1 MKTTPLYPWHS
12 QHAAKM
18 GEFAGYALPLWYQSA
33 LSEHQA
39 VREKA
44 GLFDVS
50 HMGEFRIEGQE
61 ALAFLEWA
69 TPNRVAAL
77 KPGRGHYSMLLNSK
91 GGVVDDIYIFRR
103 GESYQM
109 VVNAARREADWEHLN
124 SLAPDFAVTLQD
136 VSDSRA
142 LLALQGP
149 DSARILASLSPL
161 NPASFRKNSL
171 AESEILGVAA
181 GISRTGYTGADGFEL
196 TVPPA
201 AALTVWEGLVA
212 AGAAPA
218 GLAARDSLRL
228 EAGYA
233 LYGHELDESTSPLCT
248 PYAWVIKEKDF
259 LGRTALDSTCPQKLV
274 GIQLSKGIPR
284 AGMAVT
290 VGEKTVGQ
298 VSSGGFAPSLGYG
311 VALAW
316 LEAEYCDLGT
326 SLTVAGKPGQVVAL
340 PFYGGKNE
348 I

>member
-1 MKTTPLYPWHS
+1 
-12 QHAAKM
+12 M

-33 LSEHQA
+33 LSEHRA

-44 GLFDVS
+44 GLFDAS
-50 HMGEFRIEGQE
+50 HMGEFRIAGQG

-69 TPNRVAAL
+69 TPNRVAGL
-77 KPGRGHYSMLLNSK
+77 KPGRGHYSMLLNSE
-91 GGVVDDIYIFRR
+91 GGVVDDIYLFCR

-109 VVNAARREADWEHLN
+109 VVNAARREADWQHLN
-124 SLAPDFAVTLQD
+124 SLAQNFAVSLQD
-136 VSDSRA
+136 LSDSRA

-161 NPASFRKNSL
+161 NLTSFRKNSL
-171 AESEILGVAA
+171 AESEVLGVPA
-181 GISRTGYTGADGFEL
+181 GISRTGYTGEDGFEL
-196 TVPPA
+196 TVPPE

-212 AGAAPA
+212 AGATPG

-233 LYGHELDESTSPLCT
+233 LYGHELDQTKNPLCT

-259 LGRTALDSTCPQKLV
+259 LGRAALDPSCPKRLV

-290 VGEKTVGQ
+290 VGETTVGQ
-298 VSSGGFAPSLGYG
+298 VSSGGYAPSLGYG

-316 LEAEYCDLGT
+316 LEAEYCSLGT
-326 SLTVAGKPGQVVAL
+326 SLAVAGKPGRLVAL
-340 PFYGGKNE
+340 PFYGGKK
-348 I
+348 